1 MERVPMN
8 KIDTTN
14 RLTILL
20 GRLQA
25 ATGQRLSLRGL
36 AGQAGVPREL
46 VYRLAAGE
54 ARFVDLDALPSLCRV
69 LNCTPQEILIWQRDG
84 SGSAGERIER

>member
-1 MERVPMN
+1 MH

-25 ATGQRLSLRGL
+25 VTGQRLSLRGL
-36 AGQAGVPREL
+36 ASQAGVPREL
-46 VYRLAAGE
+46 VYRLDAGE
-54 ARFVDLDALPSLCRV
+54 ARFVDLDALASLCRV
-69 LNCTPQEILIWQRDG
+69 LNCSPQEILTWQRNG
-84 SGSAGERIER
+84 SGSALGERIEP

>member
-1 MERVPMN
+1 MN

-36 AGQAGVPREL
+36 ASQAGVPREL
-46 VYRLAAGE
+46 VYRLDAGE
-54 ARFVDLDALPSLCRV
+54 ARFVDLDALASLCRV
-69 LNCTPQEILIWQRDG
+69 LNCSPQEILIWPRDG
-84 SGSAGERIER
+84 TGRALGERLEP

>member
-1 MERVPMN
+1 MN

-36 AGQAGVPREL
+36 ASQAGVPREL
-46 VYRLAAGE
+46 VYRLDAGE
-54 ARFVDLDALPSLCRV
+54 ARFVDLDALASLCRV
-69 LNCTPQEILIWQRDG
+69 LNCTPQEILTWQLNG
-84 SGSAGERIER
+84 SGSAPDERLER

>member
-1 MERVPMN
+1 MN

-36 AGQAGVPREL
+36 ASQAGVPREL
-46 VYRLAAGE
+46 VYRLDAGE
-54 ARFVDLDALPSLCRV
+54 ARFVDLDALASLCRV
-69 LNCTPQEILIWQRDG
+69 LNCSPQEILIWQRDG
-84 SGSAGERIER
+84 TGRALGERIEP